1 MLITFILASLCNF
14 LCINADQIAEGK
26 TKIIRRYAA
35 DQTKVIIESK
45 DDITSGDGY
54 KKHDIMR
61 GKSALANQTTCNV
74 FRLLKACEIPVAFDD
89 QIDHNKFLAPQ
100 CTMIQLEVVVRR
112 AAHGSCLKRY
122 PHLRKGDVFSQL
134 IVEFFLKTSGRQW
147 QGSPIPKDDPFMIIN
162 NNKADL
168 YLPDA
173 PLHSQQPFL
182 TLDSFPCDQQPELYN
197 HMALIAKKTF
207 LILEKAWQ
215 LQGGQLVDFKVEFG
229 IDAHGNLLLADVIDN
244 DSWRVLKNE
253 NYIDKQFYRDGGELD
268 AVTKLYEQVQSL
280 TARFSLPTQQL
291 IIWRGSEKDVI
302 EPLLEQW
309 QSALSWL
316 DVKIVTI
323 SMHKEPV
330 KGYQELQKALQE
342 IPNSVI
348 VAFIGRS
355 NGAGPTL
362 AAQCTV
368 PVITVP
374 VNWQQ
379 FPEDVWSSLRA
390 PSEVPVLTILEPNNA
405 LLAALQILAMNNPAL
420 YAQLRMNQEK
430 RLINTSIN

>member
-1 MLITFILASLCNF
+1 MLIAIALIAFCTSNSY
-14 LCINADQIAEGK
+14 ADRIAEGK
-26 TKIIRRYAA
+26 TKIIRRYEA

-45 DDITSGDGY
+45 DDITAGDG

-61 GKSALANQTTCNV
+61 GKSSLANQTTCNV
-74 FRLLKACEIPVAFDD
+74 FRLLKACEIPVAFDK

-100 CTMIQLEVVVRR
+100 CSMIALEVVVRR
-112 AAHGSCLKRY
+112 AAHGSFLKRY
-122 PHLRKGDVFSQL
+122 PHLHKGDVFPQL
-134 IVEFFLKTSGRQW
+134 IVEFFLKTSNRQW
-147 QGSPIPKDDPFMIIN
+147 QGTPIAKDDPFMIIN

-173 PLHSQQPFL
+173 PLHLQQPFL
-182 TLDSFPCDQQPELYN
+182 TLDSFPCDNQPELYD
-197 HMALIAKKTF
+197 HMARIAKKTF
-207 LILEKAWQ
+207 LVLEKAWQ
-215 LQGGQLVDFKVEFG
+215 LQGGHLVDFKVEFG
-229 IDAHGNLLLADVIDN
+229 IDAYGNLLLADVIDN

-253 NYIDKQFYRDGGELD
+253 NYIDKQFYRDGGQLD
-268 AVTKLYEQVQSL
+268 AVTKLYEQVQEL
-280 TARFSLPTQQL
+280 TARFLVPTQQL
-291 IIWRGSEKDVI
+291 IIWRGSEKDVV

-309 QSALSWL
+309 KSALSWL

-330 KGYQELQKALQE
+330 KGYQELQRALQE
-342 IPNSVI
+342 IPYSVV

-390 PSEVPVLTILEPNNA
+390 PSEVPVLTVLEPHNA

-430 RLINTSIN
+430 RLLNALTY